1 VEVMSAVL
9 HPRISID
16 PAVCH
21 GKPVV
26 RGTRILVANILAAL
40 AAGDSRQQIKTDY
53 PPLTDADIEAALD
66 FAGAVTQFET
76 FDYED
81 PK

>member
-1 VEVMSAVL
+1 MSTVL

-21 GKPVV
+21 GKPVI
-26 RGTRILVANILAAL
+26 RGTRILLANILGAL
-40 AAGDSRQQIKTDY
+40 AAGDSREQIIQDY

-66 FAGAVTQFET
+66 FAGAMTQFET
-76 FDYED
+76 FDYD
-81 PK
+81 QK